1 MTDSQQQ
8 PLAFRDIC
16 QKREGG
22 ERVLTLSTL
31 VKTSANMKLNENEFA
46 LVLVAVLA
54 VALIVRAVPE
64 SNSPMVAALAGGLL
78 GFLKGG
84 GARPPR

>member
-1 MTDSQQQ
+1 LTRT
-8 PLAFRDIC
+8 AKYGAIC
-16 QKREGG
+16 NIK
-22 ERVLTLSTL
+22 LT
-31 VKTSANMKLNENEFA
+31 ENESA

-64 SNSPMVAALAGGLL
+64 PNSPIIAALAGGLL

-84 GARPPR
+84 GARPQR